1 MPYDPSADDV
11 ELARGRWLR
20 LVDRGGWELA
30 ERVRGH
36 AVVCVAA
43 CTDAGEVIFVEQLR
57 PALRGRT
64 IELPAGI
71 AGDTDA
77 FAGESSAVAA
87 ARELEEETG
96 WSVEVDDLIAGPE
109 LASSGGLTS
118 ESVEFFVARRVI
130 RTGAGGGDASE
141 DITVHLVP
149 LDTVDA
155 WLAAR
160 MAEGLAVD
168 AKVHAGLRLLERARR
183 ANPDA

>member
-1 MPYDPSADDV
+1 MAHDPAAEDA

-20 LVDRGGWELA
+20 LIDRGGWELA

-43 CTDAGEVIFVEQLR
+43 CTTDNKVIFVEQYR
-57 PALRGRT
+57 PALRTRT

-77 FAGESSAVAA
+77 FAGEASAAAA

-96 WSVEVDDLIAGPE
+96 WSVAIDDLVAGPE

-118 ESVEFFVARRVI
+118 ETVQFFVAARVT
-130 RTGAGGGDASE
+130 RTGPGGGDEHE
-141 DITVHLVP
+141 DITVHTVP
-149 LDTVDA
+149 IDSVDA
-155 WLAAR
+155 WLDER
-160 MAEGLAVD
+160 MAEGRSVD
-168 AKVHAGLRLLERARR
+168 AKVHAGLRLLERWRQGRR
-183 ANPDA
+183 G